1 MRKSLFL
8 IWTALILILNASA
21 VFAESYDAQ
30 ISSISKNIIEKINA
44 SGKKSAAVVD
54 FTDLQ
59 GNVSELGRFIAEELS
74 ADLQNKATKFQVV
87 DRTLFKGALKA
98 SQFSLPGVLDPASIK
113 KIGRAAEVDF
123 LITGVI
129 TPLGDILRISCK
141 IIATDTA
148 WVIGSAR
155 GDVTKTKAMDTLLAS
170 KMEPGAKV
178 AEEST
183 EIPAPGV
190 VPKTAPVPP
199 PVPSVQPVAPARPTQ
214 AVQAVN
220 PVAAGMQTVSKTQV
234 EHFTFEV
241 KGCRQSGQQV
251 VCTISAANSFQKQK
265 RLARCTSILTDN
277 KGRRYNSTG
286 YATFGEE
293 RSSLWADI
301 HPGESRQM
309 AHTFENVDPEAKYAD
324 ILLDCSY
331 IDGKASFTK
340 INLTK

>member
-8 IWTALILILNASA
+8 IWTALILILNASV

-30 ISSISKNIIEKINA
+30 ISSISKNITEKINA

-59 GNVSELGRFIAEELS
+59 GNVSELGRFVAEELS

-98 SQFSLPGVLDPASIK
+98 RQFSLPAILDPAAIK
-113 KIGRAAEVDF
+113 KIGQTAEIDV
-123 LITGVI
+123 LIIGVI
-129 TPLGDILRISCK
+129 TPLGDIIRISCK
-141 IIATDTA
+141 IITTDTA
-148 WVIGSAR
+148 RVIGSAR
-155 GDVTKTKAMDTLLAS
+155 GDVNKTKAIDTLMTN

-183 EIPAPGV
+183 EKPAAGV
-190 VPKTAPVPP
+190 VPKVAPVP
-199 PVPSVQPVAPARPTQ
+199 PVPSVQPAQPAQAAQ
-214 AVQAVN
+214 AVK
-220 PVAAGMQTVSKTQV
+220 PVPAITQTVSKTQV

-241 KGCRQSGQQV
+241 KECRQSGQQV
-251 VCTISAANSFQKQK
+251 VCTITAANSLKKQK

-277 KGRRYNSTG
+277 KGRQYNSTG

-293 RSSLWADI
+293 RSSPWADI

-324 ILLDCSY
+324 ILLECAY
-331 IDGKASFTK
+331 IDGKAAFTK